1 MITIPFA
8 TCAHGG
14 VFVKVD
20 DHGQG
25 IDELIVRM
33 AHQLRRERIDPRV
46 RAQNLNTLFTLLTQN
61 AAIAARAA
69 A

>member
-14 VFVKVD
+14 VFVKAD